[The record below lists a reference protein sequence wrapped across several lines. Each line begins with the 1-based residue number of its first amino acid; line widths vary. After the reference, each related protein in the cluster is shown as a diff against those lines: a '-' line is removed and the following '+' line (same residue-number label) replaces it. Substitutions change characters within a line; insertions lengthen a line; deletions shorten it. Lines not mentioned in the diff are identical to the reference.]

1 MTDYTPTTE
10 HVKNTYDIARI
21 EYDEAYGGA
30 AEFDRWLGSVK
41 AEERERIVRHL
52 ENIATNVIKSGN
64 EYWDGYVRA
73 LEDVR
78 LDNWP
83 LEDADELR

>member
-1 MTDYTPTTE
+1 MTWDDTDRTE
-10 HVKNTYDIARI
+10 LDKYVDEI
-21 EYDEAYGGA
+21 EDNAYHTGIIVGKS
-30 AEFDRWLGSVK
+30 R
-41 AEERERIVRHL
+41 ERERIVRQL
-52 ENIATNVIKSGN
+52 ENIATNVIKAGN

-83 LEDADELR
+83 LEDSDELR

>member
-1 MTDYTPTTE
+1 MTWDDTDRTE
-10 HVKNTYDIARI
+10 LDKYVDEI
-21 EYDEAYGGA
+21 EDNAQQ
-30 AEFDRWLGSVK
+30 LGIMIGKSQ
-41 AEERERIVRHL
+41 ERALIIRQL

-83 LEDADELR
+83 MEDTNELL

>member
-1 MTDYTPTTE
+1 MTWDDTDSTE
-10 HVKNTYDIARI
+10 LDKYVDEIEENAYQTGIIVGKSQERNRI
-21 EYDEAYGGA
+21 I
-30 AEFDRWLGSVK
+30 RQ
-41 AEERERIVRHL
+41 L

-78 LDNWP
+78 LNNWP
-83 LEDADELR
+83 LEDNDELR

>member
-1 MTDYTPTTE
+1 MTDYTPSE
-10 HVKNTYDIARI
+10 GFIRAAFIAERSRFKYLAVA
-21 EYDEAYGGA
+21 EDDAVYEE
-30 AEFDRWLGSVK
+30 EFDRWLESVK
-41 AEERERIVRHL
+41 AEEREQIVRQL

-78 LDNWP
+78 LNDWP
-83 LEDADELR
+83 ID

>member
-1 MTDYTPTTE
+1 MTWDDTDRTE
-10 HVKNTYDIARI
+10 FAKYVDEIEENAYQTGIIVGKSQERKRI
-21 EYDEAYGGA
+21 I
-30 AEFDRWLGSVK
+30 RQ
-41 AEERERIVRHL
+41 L

-78 LDNWP
+78 LDSWP
-83 LEDADELR
+83 FEDANELL

>member
-1 MTDYTPTTE
+1 MTWDDTDRTE
-10 HVKNTYDIARI
+10 LDEYVDEI
-21 EYDEAYGGA
+21 EENAYQTGIIVGKS
-30 AEFDRWLGSVK
+30 R
-41 AEERERIVRHL
+41 ERERILRQL
-52 ENIATNVIKSGN
+52 ENIATNVIQSGN

-83 LEDADELR
+83 LEDNNELR

>member
-1 MTDYTPTTE
+1 MTWDDTDRTE
-10 HVKNTYDIARI
+10 LDKYVDEI
-21 EYDEAYGGA
+21 EENAYQTGIIVGK
-30 AEFDRWLGSVK
+30 GQ
-41 AEERERIVRHL
+41 ERQRIVRQL
-52 ENIATNVIKSGN
+52 ENIATNVIRSGN

-83 LEDADELR
+83 LGDSDELR

>member
-1 MTDYTPTTE
+1 MTWDDTDRTE
-10 HVKNTYDIARI
+10 LDEYVDEIEDNAQQLGIIIGKSQERARI
-21 EYDEAYGGA
+21 I
-30 AEFDRWLGSVK
+30 RQ
-41 AEERERIVRHL
+41 L

-83 LEDADELR
+83 LKDSDELL